1 MDEPGHI
8 TKLLSLATRGDRE
21 AEREAARLVYD
32 ELHRLAGS
40 RLRGGDRARLQ
51 TTELVSEVYLRM
63 FRGKPVEWP
72 IFLTPPPKPS
82 GAFWWT
88 TPGRITRGSVK
99 ASGSRWSCTRRCCWC
114 RIGPPSF

>member
-51 TTELVSEVYLRM
+51 TTELVNEVYLRM
-63 FRGKPVEWP
+63 FRGQPVEWHNRAH
-72 IFLTPPPKPS
+72 F
-82 GAFWWT
+82 F
-88 TPGRITRGSVK
+88 
-99 ASGSRWSCTRRCCWC
+99 
-114 RIGPPSF
+114 